1 MKYKIFLLL
10 ILIITSSF
18 AQNKNKT
25 IGFKENKGQIIDQN
39 GKPNHTVKY
48 LLNSSGLNVQIKTNG
63 FSYDIYETKKHPLTE
78 KQKSKIHPSLQPEK
92 NKEVIPEYSLEH
104 IYHRIDIDFLNSNP
118 NVELIK
124 EEKSKDYDNFYS
136 VSNKPNGV
144 LKVHRYQQITYKNI
158 YPNIDVVFTVPKDTL
173 KTVEYNFII
182 HPKGNISDIQLKFKG
197 AETAL
202 VDNKIRMSVRFG
214 EMEETLPASWT
225 EDGEVKKVI
234 AVGYKKIKK
243 NVYGFESTEN
253 VSGKTVVI
261 DPVPIRL
268 WGTYY
273 GGNSGFFLARKIKVD
288 KNNQV
293 IIAGETSSATNIA
306 TSGAFQSTKISIGDA
321 SFFAKFDTNGMRI
334 WGSYINSAYISDLA
348 LNSNSEI
355 YLAGSDYLDGSG
367 NYLTT
372 TGAHKTKNSDF
383 AKDGILL
390 KFDANGNQ
398 IWGTLYGGTSHDW
411 INTISLDNQENI
423 ILAGETHSTDGIIT
437 TDAYQN
443 TNNDTFGGC
452 GFIAKFSPTGN
463 RIYGSYFP
471 GKINLSTIDNDNNL
485 IFAGQYLILNANQP
499 DISTVGAHQTQ
510 MHHMDGFVVKFN
522 PIGQRIWC
530 TYYGGDASFFISV
543 NDYFD
548 RITGIGSDK
557 FNNIY
562 ISGTTNSINNIA
574 TVGAYKENLIQDGVN
589 AFIAK
594 FNPNGVRQWGTYYG
608 SNSSSPSSRDKSE
621 SSCTSEDGN
630 IYITGNTRS
639 TTDIATPDSYQ
650 VTTNGSDEGFIAKFD
665 TDGNLSWGTYYGG
678 DGQDY
683 IESISYSQGNIYTMG
698 NTFGSTNLGTSGTV
712 FPSLSGGNLFLAKFQ
727 DCLSN
732 PSITSNYPI
741 CVGSTLELK
750 ASGGTNYSWTGPNGF
765 TSSLQN
771 PTITNATA
779 INSGKYYCNITGT
792 GGCDDTKSI
801 EVFVG
806 DAEAPIP
813 DLTTLPTISGDC
825 HTSITTT
832 PTATDACA
840 GTITAT
846 SASPL
851 SYNLPGTYTIV
862 WLYQDGNGNSVT
874 QEQKVIINAQP
885 LPVSSSPQTFCIQ
898 QNATLNSIAITG
910 QNVKWYDALTNGN
923 LLASNTSLQNG
934 VTYYASQTLNGCE
947 SERTA
952 VLINIQN
959 TPTPI
964 TNTNQTFCSNQNP
977 TIDAIQVTGTDIK
990 WYDASSNGSS
1000 IAATTNLIDG
1010 STYYATQTIN
1020 NCESKRLGITVSI
1033 INTPPSPTANAFQ
1046 SFCKNENASLNSIQ
1060 ISGQN
1065 IKWYDSAISTVTLPN
1080 DKLLVN
1086 NTTYYASQIIGC
1098 ESSRIPILIR
1108 IQDTPLP
1115 LAKSNQQFC
1124 IDENPLL
1131 SNLTISGTA
1140 IKWYDVQVGGN
1151 LLLNTTPLLNG
1162 KTYFATQTINGCE
1175 SERLA
1180 VTSTIQDTAPPKT
1193 NAMQSFCVQKNAKIS
1208 DISILGQNINWFDS
1222 LTSSTSLSEFTLLT
1236 NGTTYYASQTVN
1248 NCESTRIPILITIL
1262 DATNDECINLVDE
1275 LPYPK
1280 FFTPNNDGFNDSWTI
1295 DFNYLEPNSSIRIFD
1310 RYGKLVK
1317 ELRNNDSW
1325 DGTYLGHV
1333 LPATDYWFTV
1343 TRKNGSEF
1351 KSHFS
1356 LKR

>member
-10 ILIITSSF
+10 TLIITSSF

-25 IGFKENKGQIIDQN
+25 IGFKENKGQIINQN
-39 GKPNHTVKY
+39 GKPNDAVKY

-63 FSYDIYETKKHPLTE
+63 FSYDIYETKKNPLTE
-78 KQKSKIHPSLQPEK
+78 KQKAKIHPSLQPEK
-92 NKEVIPEYSLEH
+92 NKEVIPDYSLEH
-104 IYHRIDIDFLNSNP
+104 IYHRIDIDFMNSNP

-124 EEKSKDYDNFYS
+124 EEKSKDYDNFYN
-136 VSNKPNGV
+136 VPNKPNGV
-144 LKVHRYQQITYKNI
+144 LKVYRYQQITYKNI
-158 YPNIDVVFTVPKDTL
+158 YPNIDVVFTVPKDTS
-173 KTVEYNFII
+173 KTVEYNFVIQ
-182 HPKGNISDIQLKFKG
+182 PKGKISDIQLKFRG

-225 EDGEVKKVI
+225 EAGEVKKEI

-243 NVYGFESTEN
+243 NVYGFESAEN

-273 GGNSGFFLARKIKVD
+273 GGEM
-288 KNNQV
+288 
-293 IIAGETSSATNIA
+293 GETPTSLFCKENHTYLTGTTTSKENIA
-306 TSGAFQSTKISIGDA
+306 S
-321 SFFAKFDTNGMRI
+321 
-334 WGSYINSAYISDLA
+334 
-348 LNSNSEI
+348 
-355 YLAGSDYLDGSG
+355 
-367 NYLTT
+367 
-372 TGAHKTKNSDF
+372 TGAHQFNYASI
-383 AKDGILL
+383 GG
-390 KFDANGNQ
+390 FDSF
-398 IWGTLYGGTSHDW
+398 L
-411 INTISLDNQENI
+411 
-423 ILAGETHSTDGIIT
+423 
-437 TDAYQN
+437 
-443 TNNDTFGGC
+443 
-452 GFIAKFSPTGN
+452 
-463 RIYGSYFP
+463 
-471 GKINLSTIDNDNNL
+471 
-485 IFAGQYLILNANQP
+485 
-499 DISTVGAHQTQ
+499 
-510 MHHMDGFVVKFN
+510 VKFN
-522 PIGQRIWC
+522 PNGTRIWS
-530 TYYGGDASFFISV
+530 TYYGGEKSDIIFQVKVSNNHNIYIVGETLSDNNISTSNSFEPDFNSIIQDGRQKLPGFLVKFDENGERKWGTYYWGSIS
-543 NDYFD
+543 NLSID
-548 RITGIGSDK
+548 SSEK
-557 FNNIY
+557 IY
-562 ISGTTNSINNIA
+562 ISGTTIANKKISTTNAHQINL
-574 TVGAYKENLIQDGVN
+574 T
-589 AFIAK
+589 
-594 FNPNGVRQWGTYYG
+594 NPNLNPVFGYLT
-608 SNSSSPSSRDKSE
+608 
-621 SSCTSEDGN
+621 
-630 IYITGNTRS
+630 
-639 TTDIATPDSYQ
+639 
-650 VTTNGSDEGFIAKFD
+650 EGFIAKFNS
-665 TDGNLSWGTYYGG
+665 DGEREWGTYYGG
-678 DGQDY
+678 SNDEYITDSQLDSNGFLYVLGITSSSNNISTINITNSPSHSNADSFLVKFDKNGNRMWGNYYGGEKNDYAYSLGIDSNNYLYTFGWTQSLLNISTPGVFQETYNNSGHLFPYNGCIFKINSEGEKIWGTYFFSETLKGTVSKNGDLYFTGTNSVNNPKISTPNAYQEDNNGWGQAYLVCFDKNAKRKWGTFY
-683 IESISYSQGNIYTMG
+683 GGSNGGSNGNITATDDNGYIYLAGTTTSSNYIATP
-698 NTFGSTNLGTSGTV
+698 NTHQTRIYNSDQDTYLV
-712 FPSLSGGNLFLAKFQ
+712 KFQ

-732 PSITSNYPI
+732 HSITSNSPI
-741 CVGSTLELK
+741 CLSSTLELK

-779 INSGKYYCNITGT
+779 INSGKYFCTITGT

-806 DAEAPIP
+806 DADAPIP
-813 DLTTLPTISGDC
+813 NLTTLPTISGDC

-832 PTATDACA
+832 PTASDACA

-846 SASPL
+846 STSPL

-862 WLYQDGNGNSVT
+862 WNYQDGNGNSVT

-885 LPVSSSPQTFCIQ
+885 LPVSTSPQTFCIQ
-898 QNATLNSIAITG
+898 QNATLNSITITG

-923 LLASNTSLQNG
+923 LLDNSSSLQSG
-934 VTYYASQTLNGCE
+934 ITYYASQTINGCE

-977 TIDAIQVTGTDIK
+977 TIDAIQVTGTNIK
-990 WYDASSNGSS
+990 WYDASNNGSS
-1000 IAATTNLIDG
+1000 IAATTNLING
-1010 STYYATQTIN
+1010 TTYYVTQTIN
-1020 NCESKRLGITVSI
+1020 NCESLRLGITVSI
-1033 INTPPSPTANAFQ
+1033 VNTPPSPTANAFQ
-1046 SFCKNENASLNSIQ
+1046 SFCKNENASLSTIQ
-1060 ISGQN
+1060 ITGQN
-1065 IKWYDSAISTVTLPN
+1065 IKWYDSSISTVTLPN
-1080 DKLLVN
+1080 DRLLVN
-1086 NTTYYASQIIGC
+1086 NTTYYASQTIGC

-1108 IQDTPLP
+1108 IQETPLP
-1115 LAKSNQQFC
+1115 LGKSNQQFC

-1140 IKWYDVQVGGN
+1140 IKWYDAQVGGN
-1151 LLLNTTPLLNG
+1151 LLSNTTTLQNG
-1162 KTYFATQTINGCE
+1162 KTYFATQTINDCE

-1180 VTSTIQDTAPPKT
+1180 VTSIIQDSTPPTAE
-1193 NAMQSFCVQKNAKIS
+1193 AIQSFCVQKNAKIS

-1222 LTSSTSLSEFTLLT
+1222 LTSSTSLSESTLLT
-1236 NGTTYYASQTVN
+1236 NGITYYASQTIN

-1280 FFTPNNDGFNDSWTI
+1280 FFTPNNDGFNDTWTI

-1325 DGTYLGHV
+1325 DGTYLGHI